1 MLDAAYGR
9 VGCDGNGQ
17 QKDNEAKARNSN
29 MANRA
34 AGEFMVVHKTPSV
47 NKAAQDIDTQF

>member
-17 QKDNEAKARNSN
+17 QKDNEAKARTQHG
-29 MANRA
+29 NRA
-34 AGEFMVVHKTPSV
+34 AGEFMVVHKNPL
-47 NKAAQDIDTQF
+47 